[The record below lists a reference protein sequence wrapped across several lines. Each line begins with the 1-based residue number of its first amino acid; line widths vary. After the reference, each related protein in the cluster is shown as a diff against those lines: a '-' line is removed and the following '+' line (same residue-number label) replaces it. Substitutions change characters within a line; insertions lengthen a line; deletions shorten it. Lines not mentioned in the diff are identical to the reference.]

1 MGFVCERVLKE
12 ELFEAKTLVDVVQ
25 EFFSL
30 VADINDQF
38 HSALEHAVK
47 HLFIMIFPISFE
59 DFSFCKFII
68 LDKIKK
74 CDLKRDPVIPEFVF
88 PLFEEGDVMGDVEVG
103 ESEELML

>member
-12 ELFEAKTLVDVVQ
+12 ELFKTEALVDVVQ
-25 EFFSL
+25 EFFLL

-59 DFSFCKFII
+59 DFSLREFII
-68 LDKIKK
+68 FDKIKK
-74 CDLKRDPVIPEFVF
+74 CDLKRDPVIPEFFF
-88 PLFEEGDVMGDVEVG
+88 PLFEEGDVMGDVEVR